1 MASYAPITPALLGT
15 VPTYN
20 AATAT
25 DVITGTLA
33 GSRYLIH
40 IVNAAGS
47 GTFTMVIDDPN
58 SGAGVAGA
66 TTAQNPDVTISVGF
80 GTQKVCLIDAGRFR
94 DTSGNINLAN
104 GTVTSVT
111 YAIWGPF

>member
-1 MASYAPITPALLGT
+1 VATYAPIAPTLAGV

-25 DVITGTLA
+25 DVIAPVLA

-40 IVNAAGS
+40 IKNAAGS
-47 GTFTMVIDDPN
+47 GTFTMVVDDPN
-58 SGAGVAGA
+58 SGAGVASA

-80 GTQKVCLIDAGRFR
+80 GTEKAFLIDAGRFR

-111 YAIWGPF
+111 YAVWGPF